1 MQIYLLH
8 DIFNRYVLNMLEFYD
23 LLYQAF
29 EYSQQYSTAIED
41 ANPSQYDRDTLSN
54 FFIIACASF
63 VMFAICV
70 LSYNICRIAHA
81 CNNLVSGCG
90 DAQFSDTEA
99 IGPAE

>member
-1 MQIYLLH
+1 
-8 DIFNRYVLNMLEFYD
+8 MLEFYD

-54 FFIIACASF
+54 FIIACPIF
-63 VMFAICV
+63 VMFAICA
-70 LSYNICRIAHA
+70 LSYNIWRIAHA
-81 CNNLVSGCG
+81 CKNLVPSRGN
-90 DAQFSDTEA
+90 AQFSDTEA